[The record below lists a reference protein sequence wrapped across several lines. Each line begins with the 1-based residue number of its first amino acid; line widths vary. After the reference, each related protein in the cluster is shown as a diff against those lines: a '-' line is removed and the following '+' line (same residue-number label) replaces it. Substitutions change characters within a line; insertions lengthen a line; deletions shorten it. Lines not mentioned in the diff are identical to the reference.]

1 MKANTPP
8 PFRIDGPSRL
18 DRERPISF
26 SFNGKT
32 MTGHIGDTLASALI
46 ANGVHLVARSMKY
59 HRPRGFIASGVEDPN
74 SMVQLG
80 TGNGTEPN
88 AKATIVQL
96 YDGLSATSVNVW
108 PSVETD
114 IGSVNQM
121 LSPFMTAGFY
131 YKTFMPSQAFWNRVA
146 EPFIRNAAGFGK
158 APEGADP
165 DFYDHAHVHCDVLVV
180 GGGPTGLA
188 AAHAAAATG
197 ARVIIA
203 DEQFEMGGSL
213 LASGDQ
219 IGDLT
224 GMAWAAKTI
233 SAIEDAEEATV
244 LPRTTVVGLYDQ
256 NYAIAVERR
265 TDHQGAGRSSI
276 ANVRQRLWHI
286 RAKRIIV
293 AAGAHE
299 RAMVF
304 ANNDRPGI
312 MLADAAK
319 TFVRRYAAL
328 PGKNAI
334 LVTNNDHAYDAALAM
349 KLAGADVRV
358 LDTRK
363 TPTGALPESARAAG
377 IEVEANVTI
386 TGVKGAKRVAGVD
399 VADMTEDATGIVG
412 TPRSYEADCVLMS
425 GGYSPAVH
433 LFCHAQG
440 KLRYDDDLACFRPGM
455 DVPGMDCVGGSNGDF
470 GLDACLAQGY
480 AAGEAAARTAG
491 FKSRKALRA
500 PSSSGAGVKGEL
512 AIEPIWQL
520 PAEKAPNRSK
530 AKFFV
535 DFQND
540 TSAADIAQAAREGF
554 DSVEHMKRYTLT
566 GFGTDQGKIGNINGL
581 AILAQITGRTIQET
595 GTTTFR
601 PPYTPVTF
609 GTLAGR
615 AVGDQLDPIR
625 VTAIQDSHV
634 NQGAVFEDV
643 GQWKRPWYFPVGSE
657 DMHAA
662 VKRECRA
669 VRTSVGLLDASTLGK
684 IDVSGPDAAE
694 FLDRV
699 YSNMMSSL
707 KVGSVRYGLMLGE
720 DGMVSDDGTVARLSD
735 NQFIATT
742 TTGGAAGVFERLE
755 DYLQTEWMDLKVY
768 LTSVT
773 EQWATVAVAGPKA
786 RMLVERLCSD
796 IDFDPEAF
804 PFMTF
809 REGTV
814 NGISARVFRISFT
827 GELSYEI
834 NVAWHHG
841 RALWDALM
849 DAGADL
855 DVTPYGT
862 ETMHVLRAEKGFI
875 IVGQETDG
883 TMTADDLGMNWIVS
897 KKKHDFIGKR
907 SLSRPDNLRE
917 DRKQLVGILPE
928 DGSFVLPEGAQLVQK
943 AVSLPKVAQFQ
954 PPGLKGEPIY
964 RQKKEGRGAPIPIEG
979 HVTSSYWSDA
989 LDRSFGLALIKNGRA
1004 RHGELL
1010 HAPLEDRTLAVRI
1023 VDPVFYDRDGRR
1035 RDG

>member
-8 PFRIDGPSRL
+8 RFRIDGPARI
-18 DRERPISF
+18 DREHPLSF
-26 SFNGKT
+26 SFNGKE
-32 MTGHIGDTLASALI
+32 MMGHYGDTLASALI

-59 HRPRGFIASGVEDPN
+59 HRPRGIIASGVEDPN

-80 TGNGTEPN
+80 TGAGTEPN
-88 AKATIVQL
+88 AKATVVQL
-96 YDGLSATSVNVW
+96 YNSLSATSVNVW

-146 EPFIRNAAGFGK
+146 EPFIRSAAGFGK

-165 DFYDHAHVHCDVLVV
+165 DFYDHTHVHCDVLVV
-180 GGGPTGLA
+180 GAGPAGLA
-188 AAHAAAATG
+188 AAQAASATG
-197 ARVIIA
+197 ARVILA

-213 LASGDQ
+213 LSSLYEIGDQ
-219 IGDLT
+219 PAT
-224 GMAWAAKTI
+224 EWAAKTVA
-233 SAIEDAEEATV
+233 SLDAAEHTTV

-256 NYAIAVERR
+256 NYAVAVERR
-265 TDHQGAGRSSI
+265 TDHLGAAQSSP

-286 RAKRIIV
+286 RARQIIL
-293 AAGAHE
+293 ATGAHE

-304 ANNDRPGI
+304 ANNDRPGV

-328 PGKNAI
+328 PGRNAVLI
-334 LVTNNDHAYDAALAM
+334 ANNDHAYEAALAM
-349 KLAGADVRV
+349 KAAGASVHV

-363 TPTGALPESARAAG
+363 SPCGALPEAVREAG
-377 IEVEANVTI
+377 ITIESNVTV
-386 TGVKGAKRVAGVD
+386 TGVKGAKRVSGLS
-399 VADMTEDATGIVG
+399 VADMTEDGTGITG
-412 TPRSYEADCVLMS
+412 SIRDYEADCVLMS

-440 KLRYDDDLACFRPGM
+440 KLRYDDALACFRPAAEKDGM
-455 DVPGMDCVGGSNGDF
+455 ACIGGTNGDF
-470 GLDACLAQGY
+470 GLKACVENGY
-480 AAGEAAARTAG
+480 AAGDSAAKAAG
-491 FKSRKALRA
+491 FKGRRASRA
-500 PSSSGAGVKGEL
+500 PAAKGAPDDI

-520 PAEKAPNRSK
+520 PSQKAPNRSK
-530 AKFFV
+530 GKFFV

-540 TSAADIAQAAREGF
+540 TTAADIALAAREGF

-581 AILAQITGRTIQET
+581 AILAQLTGRSIEET

-609 GTLAGR
+609 GALAGR
-615 AVGDQLDPIR
+615 AIGDQLDPIR
-625 VTAIQDSHV
+625 VTSIHDSHV
-634 NQGAVFEDV
+634 ALGAAFEDV
-643 GQWKRPWYFPVGSE
+643 GQWKRPWYFPATGE

-662 VKRECRA
+662 VRRECRA
-669 VRTSVGLLDASTLGK
+669 VRSAVGLLDASTLGK

-699 YSNMMSSL
+699 YSNMMSTL
-707 KVGSVRYGLMLGE
+707 KPGFVRYGLMLGE
-720 DGMVSDDGTVARLSD
+720 DGMVSDDGTVARLSE
-735 NQFIATT
+735 NRFIATT
-742 TTGGAAGVFERLE
+742 TTGGAAGVFEKLE

-786 RMLVERLCSD
+786 RQLVERLCSD

-814 NGISARVFRISFT
+814 HGIPARIFRISFT

-834 NVAWHHG
+834 NVGWHHG

-849 DAGADL
+849 EAGAEL
-855 DVTPYGT
+855 GVTPYGT

-883 TMTADDLGMNWIVS
+883 TVTADDLGMNWIVS
-897 KKKHDFIGKR
+897 KKKLDFIGKR

-917 DRKQLVGILPE
+917 DRKQLVGFMPD
-928 DGSFVLPEGAQLVQK
+928 DGSFVLPEGAQLVEK
-943 AVSLPKVAQFQ
+943 PVSLPKVGHFQ
-954 PPGLKGEPIY
+954 PPGLDGAPIY
-964 RQKKEGRGAPIPIEG
+964 RPKKEGRGAPVPIQG

-989 LDRSFGLALIKNGRA
+989 MNRSFGLALIKNGRA
-1004 RHGELL
+1004 RLGETLY
-1010 HAPLEDRTLAVRI
+1010 APIEDRTVAVRL